1 MDFEESLRLSIA
13 LGLTIFLVLLRFD
26 SERIMRS
33 DYFRYRTPWM
43 GPVSY
48 YALVVAFT
56 IGIVVILPEGRAT
69 LFLAPGDPDSLLP
82 VMLLFSVVAVAAAV
96 AFTFLRYRA
105 ILPLPVPL
113 LPSRLLGAASSAVA
127 DELQFRSIVLG
138 ILIFADLPG
147 GTGTALARPGAAL
160 RTRPAAPVE
169 GARVVLPG
177 RRGHPRLRRRAGDGH
192 HRLGG
197 AGHGR
202 AFRGPG
208 GPLHLCR
215 WSAPHATDLSA
226 PRCPTAAS

>member
-69 LFLAPGDPDSLLP
+69 LFLAPGDPDSLVP
-82 VMLLFSVVAVAAAV
+82 IMLLFSVVAIAAAA
-96 AFTFLRYRA
+96 AFAFLRYRA

-113 LPSRLLGAASSAVA
+113 LPSRLMGAAASAVA
-127 DELQFRSIVLG
+127 DELQFRSIVFG

-147 GTGTALARPGAAL
+147 GVGTAMLVQALLYGLAQRRLWKERDWFFLAAAILLGYGAGLA
-160 RTRPAAPVE
+160 TYATGSVVPAMVGHFA
-169 GARVVLPG
+169 VLAAIFTFAG
-177 RRGHPRLRRRAGDGH
+177 GRLRQR
-192 HRLGG
+192 
-197 AGHGR
+197 
-202 AFRGPG
+202 PI
-208 GPLHLCR
+208 
-215 WSAPHATDLSA
+215 
-226 PRCPTAAS
+226 